1 MAAAFVSWPS
11 APLTESLVKRALSN
25 LSVSIVTSLPGTH
38 EYSKLL
44 QWSTYDAINHD
55 LTHRNPDNVLSSSY
69 AIRKALIRKHYLA
82 RCIHSYLTKHLDSV
96 LKDAVPRTWDLE
108 ISYADELDEM
118 WSDQLWDLGN
128 EIDGSSQ
135 WWILKPG
142 MADRGMGIRLFNSK
156 DSLYQ
161 IFEEFE
167 EYSEDEG
174 QIDDTSVIMSQ
185 LRHFV
190 VQEYMPSPL
199 LLDPNERFPSVSVSN
214 PPENLQGH
222 KFHLRAYFVA
232 SGALQLFM
240 YDRVLALF
248 AAVPYVSPT
257 KREDVSDAAAH
268 GNIDLTP
275 HLTNTSLQIDR
286 GEEGVHL
293 LDELS
298 GCHILS
304 GDDTN
309 RGGLFT
315 PEDIENIKVQM
326 GAVLAETFKA
336 ALEMPIHFQPL
347 PNAFELYGV
356 DFLVSH
362 AHDPTALDSLGN
374 SRMFQVKLLEIN
386 SEPAIELTG
395 RRLHRILEDLF
406 VAIEQI
412 AVLPF
417 FRQEVGCVPS
427 MEVPVVPR
435 HLRMCLNTKVR
446 GSIQCM
452 LHRS

>member
-1 MAAAFVSWPS
+1 MATAFVSWPS

-25 LSVSIVTSLPGTH
+25 LPVSIITSLPSIH
-38 EYSKLL
+38 ECSRLL
-44 QWSTYDAINHD
+44 QWSTYDAIDHD

-69 AIRKALIRKHYLA
+69 TIRKALIRKHYLA
-82 RCIHSYLTKHLDSV
+82 RCIQSYLTKHLDSI
-96 LKDAVPRTWDLE
+96 LKDTVPRTWDLE

-128 EIDGSSQ
+128 EIDDSSQ

-156 DSLYQ
+156 DSLYR

-167 EYSEDEG
+167 EYSEDED
-174 QIDDTSVIMSQ
+174 QTNDTSVIISQ

-190 VQEYMPSPL
+190 IQEYIPSPI
-199 LLDPNERFPSVSVSN
+199 LLDPNERPHSVSALS

-240 YDRVLALF
+240 YDHVLALF
-248 AAVPYVSPT
+248 AAVPYISPT
-257 KREDVSDAAAH
+257 KRRDVDDAAF
-268 GNIDLTP
+268 GDIDLTP

-286 GEEGVHL
+286 GEEGVRL

-309 RGGLFT
+309 RGALFT
-315 PEDIENIKVQM
+315 SEDIENIKVQM
-326 GAVLAETFKA
+326 CSVLAETFKA
-336 ALEMPIHFQPL
+336 ALEMPVHFQPL

-362 AHDPTALDSLGN
+362 DPTGLGSSGN
-374 SRMFQVKLLEIN
+374 SRVFQVKLLEIN

-395 RRLHRILEDLF
+395 RRLHRVLEDLF
-406 VAIEQI
+406 VAIEQV

-417 FRQEVGCVPS
+417 FGQEVGCVSS
-427 MEVPVVPR
+427 MKVPR
-435 HLRMCLNTKVR
+435 HLRMCLDTKVR
-446 GSIQCM
+446 GSGGW
-452 LHRS
+452 

>member
-1 MAAAFVSWPS
+1 MTAAFVSWPS

-25 LSVSIVTSLPGTH
+25 LPISIVTSLPGVQNC
-38 EYSKLL
+38 SKLL
-44 QWSTYDAINHD
+44 QWSTYDAIDHD
-55 LTHRNPDNVLSSSY
+55 LTNRNPGYVLSSSY
-69 AIRKALIRKHYLA
+69 TIRKALIRKHYLA
-82 RCIHSYLTKHLDSV
+82 RCIHSYLTKHLDTC

-128 EIDGSSQ
+128 ELDSSSQ

-167 EYSEDEG
+167 GDSEDE
-174 QIDDTSVIMSQ
+174 DHPTTDTSVVISQ

-190 VQEYMPSPL
+190 LQEYIPCPL
-199 LLDPNERFPSVSVSN
+199 LLDPNEKSPSGSVLKSS
-214 PPENLQGH
+214 ENLQGH

-232 SGALQLFM
+232 SGALKLFM

-248 AAVPYVSPT
+248 AAVPYVNPT
-257 KREDVSDAAAH
+257 KREGDNDVAPGD
-268 GNIDLTP
+268 IDLAP
-275 HLTNTSLQIDR
+275 HLTNTSLQSDR
-286 GEEGVHL
+286 GEEGVRL

-304 GDDTN
+304 GNN
-309 RGGLFT
+309 RDRRALFT
-315 PEDIENIKVQM
+315 PEDIENLKVQM
-326 GAVLAETFKA
+326 STVLAETFKA
-336 ALEMPIHFQPL
+336 ALEMPIYFQPL

-362 AHDPTALDSLGN
+362 NPTPSRPGLDSLAN
-374 SRMFQVKLLEIN
+374 SAMFQVKLLEIN

-395 RRLHRILEDLF
+395 RRLHGILEDLF
-406 VAIEQI
+406 VAIEEV
-412 AVLPF
+412 AVSPF
-417 FRQEVGCVPS
+417 FRQNAVPS
-427 MEVPVVPR
+427 AGDLVVPR
-435 HLRMCLNTKVR
+435 HLRKCLETTVR
-446 GSIQCM
+446 GFGGW
-452 LHRS
+452 

>member
-1 MAAAFVSWPS
+1 MATAFVSWPS

-25 LSVSIVTSLPGTH
+25 LSVSVVASLLGTH

-55 LTHRNPDNVLSSSY
+55 LTHCNPDNVLSSSY
-69 AIRKALIRKHYLA
+69 TIRKALIRKHYLA

-167 EYSEDEG
+167 DEDED

-190 VQEYMPSPL
+190 IQEYIPSPL
-199 LLDPNERFPSVSVSN
+199 LLDPNERSPSVSVLN
-214 PPENLQGH
+214 PPENLQGY

-232 SGALQLFM
+232 SGALQLFIC
-240 YDRVLALF
+240 VCQPA
-248 AAVPYVSPT
+248 T
-257 KREDVSDAAAH
+257 KRGAVNDAAAP

-304 GDDTN
+304 GDNTD
-309 RGGLFT
+309 RGALFT
-315 PEDIENIKVQM
+315 PTDIENIKVQM
-326 GAVLAETFKA
+326 GSVLAETFKA

-362 AHDPTALDSLGN
+362 DPTGLDSLGN
-374 SRMFQVKLLEIN
+374 SRIFQVKLLEIN

-406 VAIEQI
+406 VAIEQV

-417 FRQEVGCVPS
+417 FRQEVGCVPG
-427 MEVPVVPR
+427 MEVPVVPK
-435 HLRMCLNTKVR
+435 HLRMCLDTKVR
-446 GSIQCM
+446 GSGGW
-452 LHRS
+452 

>member
-25 LSVSIVTSLPGTH
+25 LPVSIVTSLPGTH
-38 EYSKLL
+38 ECLRLL
-44 QWSTYDAINHD
+44 QWSTYDAIDHD
-55 LTHRNPDNVLSSSY
+55 LTHRNPDHVLSSSY
-69 AIRKALIRKHYLA
+69 TIRKALIRKHYLA

-128 EIDGSSQ
+128 EIDSSSQ

-167 EYSEDEG
+167 EYSEDED
-174 QIDDTSVIMSQ
+174 QTNDTSVIISQ

-190 VQEYMPSPL
+190 IQEYIPCPL
-199 LLDPNERFPSVSVSN
+199 LLDPTEKSPSGSVLKL
-214 PPENLQGH
+214 PENLQGH

-232 SGALQLFM
+232 SGALKLFM

-248 AAVPYVSPT
+248 RCRSDDD
-257 KREDVSDAAAH
+257 DVIP
-268 GNIDLTP
+268 GNVDLTP

-298 GCHILS
+298 GCYILS
-304 GDDTN
+304 GDDTD
-309 RGGLFT
+309 RRALRLFT

-336 ALEMPIHFQPL
+336 AVEMPIHFQPL

-356 DFLVSH
+356 DFVVS
-362 AHDPTALDSLGN
+362 HDPTPLRPGLDSLGN

-395 RRLHRILEDLF
+395 RRLHGILEDLF
-406 VAIEQI
+406 VAIEQV

-417 FRQEVGCVPS
+417 FTQEVGREPS
-427 MEVPVVPR
+427 TEVLVVPR
-435 HLRMCLNTKVR
+435 HLRKCLDIKVR
-446 GSIQCM
+446 GSGGW
-452 LHRS
+452 

>member
-25 LSVSIVTSLPGTH
+25 LPVSIVTSLPDTH
-38 EYSKLL
+38 ECSKLL
-44 QWSTYDAINHD
+44 QWSTYDDIDHD
-55 LTHRNPDNVLSSSY
+55 LTHRNPDHVLSSSY
-69 AIRKALIRKHYLA
+69 TIRKALIRKHYLA
-82 RCIHSYLTKHLDSV
+82 RCIHSYLTKHLNSS

-167 EYSEDEG
+167 EYSEDED
-174 QIDDTSVIMSQ
+174 QTNDTSVITSQ

-190 VQEYMPSPL
+190 IQEYIPYPL
-199 LLDPNERFPSVSVSN
+199 LLDPNEKSPFGSVLK
-214 PPENLQGH
+214 PPGNLQGH

-232 SGALQLFM
+232 SGALKLFM

-257 KREDVSDAAAH
+257 KREDDNDAAP

-275 HLTNTSLQIDR
+275 HLTNSSLQIDR

-293 LDELS
+293 LDELL

-304 GDDTN
+304 GDDTG
-309 RGGLFT
+309 RRALFT
-315 PEDIENIKVQM
+315 PEDIENIKIQM
-326 GAVLAETFKA
+326 GGILAETFKA

-356 DFLVSH
+356 DFLVSY
-362 AHDPTALDSLGN
+362 DPTPLPLGLDSLGN
-374 SRMFQVKLLEIN
+374 SQVFQVKLLEIN

-395 RRLHRILEDLF
+395 RRLHGILEDLF
-406 VAIEQI
+406 VAIEQV

-417 FRQEVGCVPS
+417 FTQEVGREPS
-427 MEVPVVPR
+427 TEAPVIPR
-435 HLRMCLNTKVR
+435 HLRKCLDIKVR
-446 GSIQCM
+446 GSGGW
-452 LHRS
+452 

>member
-1 MAAAFVSWPS
+1 M
-11 APLTESLVKRALSN
+11 
-25 LSVSIVTSLPGTH
+25 
-38 EYSKLL
+38 
-44 QWSTYDAINHD
+44 
-55 LTHRNPDNVLSSSY
+55 
-69 AIRKALIRKHYLA
+69 
-82 RCIHSYLTKHLDSV
+82 HSYLTKHLDSV

-118 WSDQLWDLGN
+118 WRDQLWDLGN

-167 EYSEDEG
+167 EHSEDEDKV
-174 QIDDTSVIMSQ
+174 DDTSVIMSQ

-190 VQEYMPSPL
+190 IQEYIPSPL
-199 LLDPNERFPSVSVSN
+199 LLDPNERSPSVSVLN

-248 AAVPYVSPT
+248 AAVPYVSLT
-257 KREDVSDAAAH
+257 KKEDVNEEAAP

-304 GDDTN
+304 GDDTD
-309 RGGLFT
+309 RGALFS

-326 GAVLAETFKA
+326 SAVLAETFKA

-362 AHDPTALDSLGN
+362 EPAGLDSLGN
-374 SRMFQVKLLEIN
+374 SRIFQVKLLEIN

-406 VAIEQI
+406 VAIEQV

-417 FRQEVGCVPS
+417 FRHEVGCVPS
-427 MEVPVVPR
+427 TEVPVVPK
-435 HLRMCLNTKVR
+435 HLRMCLDTNVR
-446 GSIQCM
+446 GSIQCVAQIMALSSPPLCQM
-452 LHRS
+452 LKVFFD

>member
-1 MAAAFVSWPS
+1 MQMAAAFVSWPS

-25 LSVSIVTSLPGTH
+25 LSVSVVTSLPGIH

-44 QWSTYDAINHD
+44 QWSTYDAIDHD

-69 AIRKALIRKHYLA
+69 TIRKALIRKHYLA

-128 EIDGSSQ
+128 EIDASESQ

-167 EYSEDEG
+167 EYSEDEDQTG
-174 QIDDTSVIMSQ
+174 DTSVIISQ

-190 VQEYMPSPL
+190 IQEYIPSPL
-199 LLDPNERFPSVSVSN
+199 LLDPNERSSVSALG

-248 AAVPYVSPT
+248 ASVPYASPM
-257 KREDVSDAAAH
+257 KKGDVNNAALE
-268 GNIDLTP
+268 NIDLTP

-286 GEEGVHL
+286 GEEGVRL

-304 GDDTN
+304 GHGTDC
-309 RGGLFT
+309 GALFT

-326 GAVLAETFKA
+326 SSVLAETFKA

-362 AHDPTALDSLGN
+362 EPTGLDSLGN
-374 SRMFQVKLLEIN
+374 SRIFQIKLLEIN

-406 VAIEQI
+406 VAIEQV

-435 HLRMCLNTKVR
+435 HLRMCLDTRVR
-446 GSIQCM
+446 GSGGW
-452 LHRS
+452 

>member
-1 MAAAFVSWPS
+1 MTTAFVSWPS

-128 EIDGSSQ
+128 EIDGSSPSQ

-167 EYSEDEG
+167 EYSEDED

-190 VQEYMPSPL
+190 IQEYIPSPL
-199 LLDPNERFPSVSVSN
+199 LLDPNERSPSVSVLN

-248 AAVPYVSPT
+248 AAVPYV
-257 KREDVSDAAAH
+257 KRMLTNAAAP

-286 GEEGVHL
+286 GEGGVHL

-304 GDDTN
+304 GDDMD
-309 RGGLFT
+309 RGALFT

-326 GAVLAETFKA
+326 GSVLAETFKA

-362 AHDPTALDSLGN
+362 DSSGLDLSGN
-374 SRMFQVKLLEIN
+374 SRIFQVKLLEIN

-435 HLRMCLNTKVR
+435 HLWMCLDTKVR
-446 GSIQCM
+446 GSGGW
-452 LHRS
+452 

>member
-25 LSVSIVTSLPGTH
+25 LSVPIFTSLPGTH

-44 QWSTYDAINHD
+44 QWSTYDAIDHD

-69 AIRKALIRKHYLA
+69 TIRKALIRKHYLA
-82 RCIHSYLTKHLDSV
+82 RCIHSYLTKHLNSV

-128 EIDGSSQ
+128 EIDSSSQ

-167 EYSEDEG
+167 EYSEDEQ
-174 QIDDTSVIMSQ
+174 QIDDTSVVMSQ
-185 LRHFV
+185 LRYFV
-190 VQEYMPSPL
+190 IQEYIPSPI
-199 LLDPNERFPSVSVSN
+199 LLDPNERSRSVSTSN
-214 PPENLQGH
+214 LLGNLQGY

-257 KREDVSDAAAH
+257 KGDGVNDAAA

-304 GDDTN
+304 GADTD
-309 RGGLFT
+309 RGALFT
-315 PEDIENIKVQM
+315 PEDIEDIKVQM
-326 GAVLAETFKA
+326 GSVLAETFKA

-347 PNAFELYGV
+347 QNAFELYGV

-362 AHDPTALDSLGN
+362 DPTGLDSLGN
-374 SRMFQVKLLEIN
+374 SRIFQVKLLEIN

-395 RRLHRILEDLF
+395 RRLHGILEDLF
-406 VAIEQI
+406 VAIEQV

-427 MEVPVVPR
+427 MEVPMVPR
-435 HLRMCLNTKVR
+435 YMRMCLDAKVR
-446 GSIQCM
+446 GPIQC
-452 LHRS
+452 LA

>member
-1 MAAAFVSWPS
+1 MATAFVSWPS

-25 LSVSIVTSLPGTH
+25 LPVSIITSLPGTH
-38 EYSKLL
+38 ERSKLL
-44 QWSTYDAINHD
+44 QWSTYDAIDHD

-69 AIRKALIRKHYLA
+69 TIRKALIRKHYLA

-128 EIDGSSQ
+128 EIDSDSSQ

-161 IFEEFE
+161 IFKEFE
-167 EYSEDEG
+167 EYSEDED
-174 QIDDTSVIMSQ
+174 QIDDTSVIISQ

-190 VQEYMPSPL
+190 IQEYIPSPI
-199 LLDPNERFPSVSVSN
+199 LLDPNERSLGVSMLN

-248 AAVPYVSPT
+248 AAVPYISPR
-257 KREDVSDAAAH
+257 KRRDVNDDAP

-286 GEEGVHL
+286 GEKGVHL

-304 GDDTN
+304 GDDTD
-309 RGGLFT
+309 RGALFT

-326 GAVLAETFKA
+326 GSVLAETFKA

-362 AHDPTALDSLGN
+362 DSTGLDSSGN
-374 SRMFQVKLLEIN
+374 SQIFQVKLLEIN

-395 RRLHRILEDLF
+395 QRLHRILEDLF
-406 VAIEQI
+406 VAIEEVAI
-412 AVLPF
+412 LPF
-417 FRQEVGCVPS
+417 FKQEVGSVPS

-435 HLRMCLNTKVR
+435 HLRMCLDKKVR
-446 GSIQCM
+446 GSGGW
-452 LHRS
+452 